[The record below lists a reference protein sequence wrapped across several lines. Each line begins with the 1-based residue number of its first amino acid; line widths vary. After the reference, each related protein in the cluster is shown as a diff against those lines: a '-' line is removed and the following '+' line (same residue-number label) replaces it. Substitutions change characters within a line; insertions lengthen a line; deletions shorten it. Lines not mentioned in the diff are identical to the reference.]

1 MMAFCRFSSAYPCTK
16 TLPLTSFKMMSI
28 LAILLS
34 VLAVGS
40 VHNPHASATKPKHP
54 RCNLA
59 CGKCQKCEYKDQK
72 YKCVVW
78 PSVCTCGSN
87 LPVCHLEVLTVVRC
101 SVRFLDDVVTTVT
114 DIIFGYMGLVQI
126 LEKLLV
132 LVASGFASPS

>member
-1 MMAFCRFSSAYPCTK
+1 
-16 TLPLTSFKMMSI
+16 MSI
-28 LAILLS
+28 LAILLFFYI
-34 VLAVGS
+34 AVGS
-40 VHNPHASATKPKHP
+40 VHNPHALETKLTHP
-54 RCNLA
+54 RCIHD
-59 CGKCQKCEYKDQK
+59 CGKCHKCEYKDQK
-72 YKCVVW
+72 YRCVVW

-132 LVASGFASPS
+132 FGG